1 MKGGCHLWPVVVSEL
16 QPRYRRQAP
25 EAFYGEGWA
34 DLRKSPAP
42 CPISLPVGPGV
53 PGPTGLWGNE

>member
-1 MKGGCHLWPVVVSEL
+1 MWPVVVSEL

-25 EAFYGEGWA
+25 EAFYREGWA

-53 PGPTGLWGNE
+53 PGPTGLWENE